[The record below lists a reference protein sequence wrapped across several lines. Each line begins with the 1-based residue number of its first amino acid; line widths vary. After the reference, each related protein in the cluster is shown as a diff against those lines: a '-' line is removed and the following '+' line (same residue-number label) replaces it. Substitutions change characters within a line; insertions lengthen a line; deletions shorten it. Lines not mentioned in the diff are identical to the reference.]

1 MRAEARKH
9 IRRIFS
15 YIRRTDSTSRSAS
28 QCAEAAAFGSRGSCR
43 GDGRSSAADAAV
55 KVGAAE
61 PVPTARTLGGKS
73 KRSYYA
79 AICEKES
86 HYTSKR
92 PPGGASAAGN
102 IEDGVTAD
110 APASD
115 RSGGPDFP
123 SRPART
129 FRVQTGKTRQNGAD
143 KRVANRPQKA
153 AFPSL
158 RRAADDP
165 PKAEQK
171 RRFTAQKT
179 VQKPPSGG
187 KPSRESGCSE
197 IDGTLLR
204 PCPRPPLPR
213 RAETAVRA
221 RRNLSRGVGFWR
233 KTLDNKVSLC

>member
-1 MRAEARKH
+1 MRAAARKH
-9 IRRIFS
+9 ISRIFS
-15 YIRRTDSTSRSAS
+15 YIRRTGSTSRSAS
-28 QCAEAAAFGSRGSCR
+28 QCAEAAASGCRGSCR
-43 GDGRSSAADAAV
+43 GDGRSSAAETPPAV
-55 KVGAAE
+55 W
-61 PVPTARTLGGKS
+61 TAGRKN
-73 KRSYYA
+73 KRSSYA

-86 HYTSKR
+86 HYIGKR

-102 IEDGVTAD
+102 IEVGVTAD

-115 RSGGPDFP
+115 RSGGPVFP
-123 SRPART
+123 SRPTRT
-129 FRVQTGKTRQNGAD
+129 FRVQTGETRQNGAD
-143 KRVANRPQKA
+143 KRGANRPQKA

-197 IDGTLLR
+197 IGGTLLR
-204 PCPRPPLPR
+204 PPSAPSP
-213 RAETAVRA
+213 AGAAVRA
-221 RRNLSRGVGFWR
+221 RRNLSNSAGFWR
-233 KTLDNKVSLC
+233 KMLDNKVSLC

>member
-1 MRAEARKH
+1 MRAAARKH

-15 YIRRTDSTSRSAS
+15 YIRRTGSTSRSAS
-28 QCAEAAAFGSRGSCR
+28 QCAEAAASGSRWSCR

-86 HYTSKR
+86 HYTGKR
-92 PPGGASAAGN
+92 PGKASAAGN

-129 FRVQTGKTRQNGAD
+129 FCVQTGKTRQNGAD
-143 KRVANRPQKA
+143 KRRTNRSQKA
-153 AFPSL
+153 AFPSF
-158 RRAADDP
+158 RRGADDTQ
-165 PKAEQK
+165 KTEQK
-171 RRFTAQKT
+171 HRFLTQKT
-179 VQKPPSGG
+179 ARKPPSDG
-187 KPSRESGCSE
+187 KNRRESGCSE
-197 IDGTLLR
+197 IGGTLLR
-204 PCPRPPLPR
+204 PPSAPSP
-213 RAETAVRA
+213 AGAAVRA
-221 RRNLSRGVGFWR
+221 RRNLSNSAVFWR
-233 KTLDNKVSLC
+233 KMLDKKVSLC

>member
-15 YIRRTDSTSRSAS
+15 YIRRTGSTSRSAS
-28 QCAEAAAFGSRGSCR
+28 QCAEAAASGSRGSCR

-86 HYTSKR
+86 HYTGKR
-92 PPGGASAAGN
+92 PGGASAAGN
-102 IEDGVTAD
+102 IEGGITPD
-110 APASD
+110 APAD
-115 RSGGPDFP
+115 QSGGPDFP
-123 SRPART
+123 SRPTRT
-129 FRVQTGKTRQNGAD
+129 FCVQTGETRQNGAD

-197 IDGTLLR
+197 IDGTLLQPR
-204 PCPRPPLPR
+204 PRPPLSR

-221 RRNLSRGVGFWR
+221 RRNLSNSAGFWR
-233 KTLDNKVSLC
+233 KMLDNKVSLC

>member
-43 GDGRSSAADAAV
+43 GDGRSSAAETPPAV
-55 KVGAAE
+55 W
-61 PVPTARTLGGKS
+61 TAGRKN
-73 KRSYYA
+73 KRSSYA
-79 AICEKES
+79 VIYEKES

-115 RSGGPDFP
+115 RSGGPVFP
-123 SRPART
+123 SRPTRT
-129 FRVQTGKTRQNGAD
+129 FCVQTGKTRQNGAD

>member
-1 MRAEARKH
+1 MAA
-9 IRRIFS
+9 
-15 YIRRTDSTSRSAS
+15 RRTGRPYCSPDRAFRRS
-28 QCAEAAAFGSRGSCR
+28 EAA
-43 GDGRSSAADAAV
+43 
-55 KVGAAE
+55 
-61 PVPTARTLGGKS
+61 P
-73 KRSYYA
+73 
-79 AICEKES
+79 AIP
-86 HYTSKR
+86 YTGKR

-123 SRPART
+123 SRPTRT
-129 FRVQTGKTRQNGAD
+129 FCVQTGETRQNGAD

-171 RRFTAQKT
+171 HRFLTQKT

-187 KPSRESGCSE
+187 KNRRESGCSE

-204 PCPRPPLPR
+204 PRPRPPLSR
-213 RAETAVRA
+213 RAETAVRGRGICPA
-221 RRNLSRGVGFWR
+221 ASVFGEKRLTIKLACANLQSVVR
-233 KTLDNKVSLC
+233 

>member
-1 MRAEARKH
+1 MR
-9 IRRIFS
+9 
-15 YIRRTDSTSRSAS
+15 RSAPHLRNQPLGAS
-28 QCAEAAAFGSRGSCR
+28 SSRGPR
-43 GDGRSSAADAAV
+43 GGAGAERSSAAETPPAV
-55 KVGAAE
+55 W
-61 PVPTARTLGGKS
+61 TAGRKN
-73 KRSYYA
+73 KRSSYA
-79 AICEKES
+79 AIYEKES
-86 HYTSKR
+86 HYTGKR

-115 RSGGPDFP
+115 RSGGPVFP
-123 SRPART
+123 SRPTRT
-129 FRVQTGKTRQNGAD
+129 FCVQTGKTRQNGAD

-187 KPSRESGCSE
+187 KPSRESGYSE
-197 IDGTLLR
+197 IDETLLR
-204 PCPRPPLPR
+204 PPSAPFPAPPGQGRRPGQG
-213 RAETAVRA
+213 
-221 RRNLSRGVGFWR
+221 NLSRGVGFWR

>member
-1 MRAEARKH
+1 MRKLGSISGGYLAISGGPAAQAGAH
-9 IRRIFS
+9 L
-15 YIRRTDSTSRSAS
+15 SALKRPLP
-28 QCAEAAAFGSRGSCR
+28 AAAGL
-43 GDGRSSAADAAV
+43 AAAM
-55 KVGAAE
+55 GA
-61 PVPTARTLGGKS
+61 PARRKLRPLSGLREEKIS
-73 KRSYYA
+73 DPLMPQSMKRNLIIQASV
-79 AICEKES
+79 
-86 HYTSKR
+86 

-115 RSGGPDFP
+115 RSGGPVFP
-123 SRPART
+123 SRPTRT
-129 FRVQTGKTRQNGAD
+129 FCVQTGETRQNGAD

-197 IDGTLLR
+197 IDGTLLQPR
-204 PCPRPPLPR
+204 PRPPLSR

-221 RRNLSRGVGFWR
+221 RRNLSNSAGFWR
-233 KTLDNKVSLC
+233 KMLDNKVSLC

>member
-15 YIRRTDSTSRSAS
+15 YIRRTGSTSRSAS

-86 HYTSKR
+86 HYTGKR

-129 FRVQTGKTRQNGAD
+129 FRVQTGGTRQNGAD
-143 KRVANRPQKA
+143 KRVENRPQKA

-187 KPSRESGCSE
+187 KNRRESGCSE
-197 IDGTLLR
+197 ISGTLLR
-204 PCPRPPLPR
+204 PPSASSPAPSCRNRRPGAAEFVQQR
-213 RAETAVRA
+213 RFLAKNA
-221 RRNLSRGVGFWR
+221 
-233 KTLDNKVSLC
+233 